1 MSDLNRPLG
10 PHAEERAWLA
20 ATRARQPMAE
30 IDGPQAIPG
39 VPPVPAP
46 CDPIGGI
53 TETRL
58 VALESDVAK
67 LKTLLEKV
75 VPYLDNLRRGRNVPE

>member
-10 PHAEERAWLA
+10 PHVEERARFA
-20 ATRARQPMAE
+20 AARARQPMAV

-39 VPPVPAP
+39 Y
-46 CDPIGGI
+46 DPGIGGI

-75 VPYLDNLRRGRNVPE
+75 MSYLDNLRRGRNVSE